1 MSAEANCLREV
12 SNVPIAHDMKVTNK
26 QEMIKIPVG
35 HLRVI
40 SEGKNISKE
49 LKRVGVFNLAKHAAC
64 CSD

>member
-40 SEGKNISKE
+40 SEE
-49 LKRVGVFNLAKHAAC
+49 VG
-64 CSD
+64 